1 MKAIIL
7 AGVKGERLRPFTN
20 NCPKGM
26 LKIEGKPILEYQL
39 EWLKKYGVN
48 EVVFACCH
56 LSHAIQ
62 DYFGDGKKFSMKINY
77 SIEDEPLG
85 RGGAVKQA
93 WNMIDSKEAIIV
105 VNGDIYTETDLSKV
119 IASHNEKRGII
130 ATITIFPY
138 KSPYGIVRIEEEK
151 NGLIESFEEKRTLP
165 YWVNGGIYV
174 FEHEVKQ
181 YLPDKGDH
189 ENTTFPLL
197 AEKKLLYGYKCLDYW
212 KGIDTI
218 KDLNEFAADKRNNIS
233 LLRTVAQTINS
244 I

>member
-7 AGVKGERLRPFTN
+7 AGGKGERLRPFTN

-138 KSPYGIVRIEEEK
+138 KSPYGIVRLNEDGYVI
-151 NGLIESFEEKRTLP
+151 GFDEKRALP

-174 FEHEVKQ
+174 FEPGIMD

-189 ENTTFPLL
+189 EVATFPVL
-197 AEKKLLYGYKCLDYW
+197 AQKSLIYGYQSKDFW

-218 KDLNEFAADKRNNIS
+218 KDLNEFSVECKNLES
-233 LLRTVAQTINS
+233 VK
-244 I
+244 